1 MEAHDPEWIHWV
13 RWCNEGLPD
22 ESIDQLILALLELAE
37 KSRYRHPVL
46 VAHRIENNH
55 QAAGYLS
62 LYPGSLGVIGNLR
75 FQAVQ
80 SQSQVDR
87 ELELSLFVQII
98 KSLCSQ
104 AVDQG
109 IEIVQAISSVDPD
122 SFECSNAS
130 ENALPSVG
138 FESSIQ
144 DRAFLEA
151 RVMPLAKLVQMEHAS
166 LDSRPNIPAALQGSD
181 DSGLTFVEHT
191 CLSTDQWQALIETT
205 YSETRD
211 VPELNGIRSISSTL
225 EGYASI
231 LDGSP
236 RSWWAA
242 MNVGQ
247 PIGCLLLSPCGSCC
261 ELTYLGLI
269 PEHRGRGL
277 SRLIME
283 HALAWSRSNGID
295 KMTLAVDTRNVPA
308 IRLYQA
314 YGFIPTRFVQAWIYS
329 PRVKK
334 GS

>member
-22 ESIDQLILALLELAE
+22 ESIDQLILALLELGE
-37 KSRYRHPVL
+37 QSRYLHPVL
-46 VAHRIENNH
+46 IAHSGENNH
-55 QAAGYLS
+55 HAAGYLS

-75 FQAVQ
+75 VQAVQ
-80 SQSQVDR
+80 PQTPVDR
-87 ELELSLFVQII
+87 ELELSLLVQVI

-122 SFECSNAS
+122 SIECPNC
-130 ENALPSVG
+130 
-138 FESSIQ
+138 SIQ

-151 RVMPLAKLVQMEHAS
+151 RVMPLAKLVQMEHAR
-166 LDSRPNIPAALQGSD
+166 LDSRPNIPAALLGSD

-191 CLSTDQWQALIETT
+191 YLSTKQWQALIETT
-205 YSETRD
+205 YLETRD
-211 VPELNGIRSISSTL
+211 VPELNGIRSIASTL

-236 RSWWAA
+236 RSWWAV
-242 MNVGQ
+242 MHLGQ
-247 PIGCLLLSPCGSCC
+247 PIGCLLLSPCGSSC
-261 ELTYLGLI
+261 ELTYLGLV

-283 HALAWSRSNGID
+283 HALVWCRSNGID
-295 KMTLAVDTRNVPA
+295 QMTLAVDTRNVPA

-329 PRVKK
+329 PRFTQ

>member
-13 RWCNEGLPD
+13 RWCNQGLPD
-22 ESIDQLILALLELAE
+22 ESIDQLILSLLDLEE
-37 KSRYRHPVL
+37 QSRYRHPIL
-46 VAHRIENNH
+46 VAHHIENNH
-55 QAAGYLS
+55 QASGYLS

-75 FQAVQ
+75 VQAVQ
-80 SQSQVDR
+80 PQSPVDR
-87 ELELSLFVQII
+87 ELELSLLVQVI

-122 SFECSNAS
+122 AIESPNAS
-130 ENALPSVG
+130 ANSRPFEG

-151 RVMPLAKLVQMEHAS
+151 RVMPLAKLVQMEHVK
-166 LDSRPNIPAALQGSD
+166 LDSWHSIPGGMKESD
-181 DSGLTFVEHT
+181 NLILTFADHT

-205 YSETRD
+205 YVETRD
-211 VPELNGIRSISSTL
+211 VPELNGIRSIDSTL

-236 RSWWAA
+236 RSWWVVMHA
-242 MNVGQ
+242 GQ
-247 PIGCLLLSPCGSCC
+247 PMGCLLLSPCGTNC
-261 ELTYLGLI
+261 ELTYLGFV
-269 PEHRGRGL
+269 PEYRGRGL
-277 SRLIME
+277 SRRIME
-283 HALAWSRSNGID
+283 HALAWCRTSGIE

-329 PRVKK
+329 PRLTE
-334 GS
+334 GA